1 MKQLTHTKERGAQL
15 LQHDPKHEVILY
27 LHLVALHVIVGILC
41 LSRYFV

>member
-15 LQHDPKHEVILY
+15 LQHGPKYEVILS
-27 LHLVALHVIVGILC
+27 LHVVALHFIVGILC